1 MWYASAEV
9 YWLDEL
15 KTIIAANIAS
25 LRKAREMT
33 QFELAERLN
42 YSDKAVSKWE
52 RGESI
57 PDVAVL
63 KQIADLFSVTVDYL
77 LTDDHSDK
85 REQPGI
91 ISQRNRMYIMGL
103 SILLVWFIATLVF
116 VVMDL
121 TPLNASG
128 HWLTFI
134 YALPVSA
141 VVWLVFNS
149 IWFSGK
155 INWVIIS
162 LLMWS
167 FLLCLYLTLTVFGS
181 NLWLIFILGIPGQAI
196 IYLWSG
202 IRFKKRVPKKKKK
215 D

>member
-1 MWYASAEV
+1 MN
-9 YWLDEL
+9 DEKL
-15 KTIIAANIAS
+15 KFQLGANIAS
-25 LRKAREMT
+25 YRKRLRLT
-33 QFELAERLN
+33 QLGLAEKLN

-77 LTDDHSDK
+77 LSSDHGK
-85 REQPGI
+85 QKEQPGV
-91 ISQRNRMYIMGL
+91 ISQRNRSYIMGL

-116 VVMDL
+116 VIFDL
-121 TPLNASG
+121 SEPVRYL
-128 HWLTFI
+128 HWLAFV
-134 YALPVSA
+134 YAVPVSS

-149 IWFSGK
+149 IWFIPR
-155 INWVIIS
+155 INWIIIS
-162 LLMWS
+162 ILMWTTLIS
-167 FLLCLYLTLTVFGS
+167 VYLTLLALGS

-196 IYLWSG
+196 AYLWSG
-202 IRFKKRVPKKKKK
+202 IRFKKKK

>member
-1 MWYASAEV
+1 M
-9 YWLDEL
+9 DEL
-15 KTIIAANIAS
+15 KLIIATNIAA

-77 LTDDHSDK
+77 LTDDHSSQK
-85 REQPGI
+85 EQPGI
-91 ISQRNRMYIMGL
+91 ISRRNRYYIMGL
-103 SILLVWFIATLVF
+103 SILLVWFIATLAF
-116 VVMDL
+116 VVCDL
-121 TPLNASG
+121 AQVQASL
-128 HWLTFI
+128 HWLSFV

-141 VVWLVFNS
+141 VIWLVFNS
-149 IWFSGK
+149 LWFNRR
-155 INWVIIS
+155 INWIIIS
-162 LLMWS
+162 SLMWT
-167 FLLCLYLTLTVFGS
+167 FLVAVYLTVLTIGS

-202 IRFKKRVPKKKKK
+202 IRYKKKTKKIKIKKK

>member
-1 MWYASAEV
+1 M
-9 YWLDEL
+9 DEL
-15 KTIIAANIAS
+15 KMTIAANIAS
-25 LRKAREMT
+25 LRKMREMT

-42 YSDKAVSKWE
+42 YSDKAISKWE

-57 PDVAVL
+57 PDVKVL

-77 LTDDHSDK
+77 LTSDHSDK
-85 REQPGI
+85 KEPPSV
-91 ISQRNRMYIMGL
+91 ISHRNRLYIMGL

-116 VVMDL
+116 VVWDL
-121 TPLNASG
+121 TPSNTPW
-128 HWLTFI
+128 HWLSFL

-141 VVWLVFNS
+141 LVWLIFNV
-149 IWFSGK
+149 IWFNRK
-155 INWVIIS
+155 INWLIIS

-167 FLLCLYLTLTVFGS
+167 TLLCLYLTLSTLAG
-181 NLWLIFILGIPGQAI
+181 NMWMIFILGIPGQAI

-202 IRFKKRVPKKKKK
+202 IKFKKRIPKKKK

>member
-1 MWYASAEV
+1 M
-9 YWLDEL
+9 DEL
-15 KTIIAANIAS
+15 KLIIAANIAA
-25 LRKAREMT
+25 LRKEREMT

-77 LTDDHSDK
+77 LTDDHSSQK
-85 REQPGI
+85 EQPGI
-91 ISQRNRMYIMGL
+91 ISRRNRYYIMGL
-103 SILLVWFIATLVF
+103 SILLVWFIATLAF
-116 VVMDL
+116 VVCDL
-121 TPLNASG
+121 AQVQASL
-128 HWLTFI
+128 HWLSFV
-134 YALPVSA
+134 YALPLSA
-141 VVWLVFNS
+141 VIWLIFNS
-149 IWFSGK
+149 IWFNRR
-155 INWVIIS
+155 INWIIIS
-162 LLMWS
+162 ALMWT
-167 FLLCLYLTLTVFGS
+167 FLVAVYLTVLAVGS

-202 IRFKKRVPKKKKK
+202 IRYKKKKRKSKEKK

>member
-1 MWYASAEV
+1 MLYAEV
-9 YWLDEL
+9 KPLDEL
-15 KTIIAANIAS
+15 KVIIAGNIAS
-25 LRKAREMT
+25 LRQAREMT

-77 LTDDHSDK
+77 LSPDHAK
-85 REQPGI
+85 QKEQPGV
-91 ISQRNRMYIMGL
+91 ISQRNRSYIMGL
-103 SILLVWFIATLVF
+103 SILLVWFIATLIF
-116 VVMDL
+116 VIFDL
-121 TPLNASG
+121 SEPVRYL
-128 HWLTFI
+128 HWLAFV
-134 YALPVSA
+134 YAVPVSS

-149 IWFSGK
+149 IWFSPR
-155 INWVIIS
+155 INWIIIS
-162 LLMWS
+162 ILMWTTLIS
-167 FLLCLYLTLTVFGS
+167 IYLTLLALGS

-196 IYLWSG
+196 AYLWSG
-202 IRFKKRVPKKKKK
+202 IRFKKKK

>member
-1 MWYASAEV
+1 M
-9 YWLDEL
+9 DTL
-15 KTIIAANIAS
+15 KPIIAANIVE

-33 QFELAERLN
+33 QFELAEHLN

-57 PDVAVL
+57 PDIKIL

-77 LTDDHSDK
+77 LTADHSTQK
-85 REQPGI
+85 EQPGV
-91 ISQRNRMYIMGL
+91 ISRRNRYYIMGL
-103 SILLVWFIATLVF
+103 SILLVWFVATLAF
-116 VVMDL
+116 VVCDL
-121 TPLNASG
+121 VQAKDSL
-128 HWLTFI
+128 HWLSFI

-141 VVWLVFNS
+141 VIWLIFNS
-149 IWFSGK
+149 LWFNRRL
-155 INWVIIS
+155 NWIIVS

-167 FLLCLYLTLTVFGS
+167 FLLSVYLTVLALGS

-202 IRFKKRVPKKKKK
+202 IRFKKKPKKEQK

>member
-1 MWYASAEV
+1 M
-9 YWLDEL
+9 DEL

>member
-1 MWYASAEV
+1 ME
-9 YWLDEL
+9 EL
-15 KTIIAANIAS
+15 KVTIAANIAS

-103 SILLVWFIATLVF
+103 SILLVWFIATLIF
-116 VVMDL
+116 VVFDL
-121 TPLNASG
+121 AQLNLTG

-149 IWFSGK
+149 IWFNGK

-167 FLLCLYLTLTVFGS
+167 FLLSLYLTLTVLGS

-202 IRFKKRVPKKKKK
+202 IKFKKRIPKKKKK